1 MPGFVESIKLYR
13 CGSRRYSLLRNRTGP
28 DLYNNVNYE
37 VRVLDKRVLKTKRS
51 LKEALF
57 RLLQE
62 KDFET
67 IKTTEICERAL
78 VSRNTFY
85 NYYADK
91 YALLEDCFSDYEDT
105 FLQKFDERQQKT
117 NSGHDIKKSFL
128 NLVDTFFELDGPYQ
142 SISILSSFDL
152 QALYYRAFMNILEH
166 YEDSYS
172 HLLNP
177 EYDFKQLNSFLV
189 LGFWGFIHGN
199 PSMDQKAVQEKTR
212 MLVLD
217 LINSP
222 IFRVKK

>member
-1 MPGFVESIKLYR
+1 M
-13 CGSRRYSLLRNRTGP
+13 
-28 DLYNNVNYE
+28 
-37 VRVLDKRVLKTKRS
+37 RVLDKRVLKTKRS

-57 RLLQE
+57 KLLQE

-67 IKTTEICERAL
+67 IRTTEICEQAL

-91 YALLEDCFSDYEDT
+91 YALLEDCFSDYEET
-105 FLQKFDERQQKT
+105 FRKQFDLRQQQ
-117 NSGHDIKKSFL
+117 NNPGHDHDIQKSFL
-128 NLVDTFFELDGPYQ
+128 NLIDTFFDIEGPYQ

-166 YEDSYS
+166 YEDKYS

-199 PSMDQKAVQEKTR
+199 PSLDKKTVQDKTR
-212 MLVLD
+212 KLVLD

-222 IFRVKK
+222 IFQVKK

>member
-1 MPGFVESIKLYR
+1 M
-13 CGSRRYSLLRNRTGP
+13 
-28 DLYNNVNYE
+28 
-37 VRVLDKRVLKTKRS
+37 DKRILKTKRS

-57 RLLQE
+57 ELLKE

-91 YALLEDCFSDYEDT
+91 YALLEDCFSDYEDS
-105 FLQKFDERQQKT
+105 FRKQFDNLQQE
-117 NSGHDIKKSFL
+117 NNAGHDIRRSFL
-128 NLVDTFFELDGPYQ
+128 NLVDTFFDTEGPYQ

-166 YEDSYS
+166 YEDRYARIIS
-172 HLLNP
+172 P
-177 EYDFKQLNSFLV
+177 DYDFRQLNSFLI

-199 PSMDQKAVQEKTR
+199 PKLDKATVQKKTEQ
-212 MLVLD
+212 LVLD
-217 LINSP
+217 LLNTP
-222 IFRVKK
+222 IFRLPENH